1 MDTEQLDNSVNL
13 IQNTIRNGHMI
24 YVCGNGGSAAISLE
38 TAAVWMKWVN
48 QNTADSF
55 RAKVVS
61 LACNSPLITAI
72 SNDMGYENVFS
83 YQLNTLLE
91 PGDIVVTISSSG
103 NSPNI
108 VNAIKTAKMLENEC
122 ISFSGFSGGYSK
134 IADINI
140 HVESDE
146 YCLIED
152 AHHALSHFICRKLIF
167 NQTEYERKKNEC

>member
-1 MDTEQLDNSVNL
+1 
-13 IQNTIRNGHMI
+13 MI
-24 YVCGNGGSAAISLE
+24 YVCGNGGSAAIALE

-48 QNTADSF
+48 QNTTDSF
-55 RAKVVS
+55 RSKVIS

-108 VNAIKTAKMLENEC
+108 VNAIKTAELLENEC
-122 ISFSGFSGGYSK
+122 IAFSGFSGGYSK
-134 IADINI
+134 NADINI
-140 HVESDE
+140 HVESNE
-146 YCLIED
+146 YCLVED
-152 AHHALSHFICRKLIF
+152 AHHALAHFICRKLIH